1 MILLFIFMQLHH
13 CFRRRSCYPGHK
25 YWVRAVAP
33 CLAFALVGLACFA
46 FLETEEN
53 YFYVHSAWHG
63 CIALAILFILPKERH
78 ADADA
83 DPSASAVLH
92 GVARQLRVS
101 GNVALS
107 GSPSMSSTS
116 SIVVFIRR
124 RLPAHP
130 ARLAVRDGQ
139 KSF

>member
-83 DPSASAVLH
+83 DCGGGGGGGGSGGTFVFETTPPPPTHPLPPSYTAWRASCESLA
-92 GVARQLRVS
+92 
-101 GNVALS
+101 
-107 GSPSMSSTS
+107 TS
-116 SIVVFIRR
+116 R
-124 RLPAHP
+124 
-130 ARLAVRDGQ
+130 
-139 KSF
+139 